1 MKKSFAYPIIFMA
14 LLTAVFTFVLS
25 YLNYSTAE
33 KVALLQETDLRKK
46 ILYVFDISVTSEDPD
61 AIEEVFN
68 KNIEE
73 EKIDGK
79 RYFTFKENGDVK
91 GYAFPVGGPGLWGS
105 IEGYI
110 GVSEDYNQILG
121 IEFINHSET
130 PGLGGRISEDIFKDQ
145 FRGLDISKGVGG
157 NYIIYRPGSGGNV
170 DAIAGATLT
179 SQAVSKFMNLDI
191 ESFIKLRKG
200 E

>member
-1 MKKSFAYPIIFMA
+1 MKKSFAYPVFFMA
-14 LLTAVFTFVLS
+14 LLTAVFTFILS

-33 KVALLQETDLRKK
+33 KVALLQETELRKK
-46 ILYVFDISVTSEDPD
+46 ILYVFDISVPSESPD
-61 AIEEVFN
+61 DIEAVFN
-68 KNIEE
+68 ENIEE
-73 EKIDGK
+73 EVVHNQ
-79 RYFTFKENGDVK
+79 RYFIAKENGEVK

-110 GVSEDYNQILG
+110 GVSQDYNEILG

-130 PGLGGRISEDIFKDQ
+130 PGLGGRISEDIFKEQ
-145 FRGLDISKGVGG
+145 FRGLDISKGIGG

-179 SQAVSKFMNLDI
+179 SQAVSKFMNVDI
-191 ESFIKLRKG
+191 ENFIKSRKG